1 MQLEDYYKVCQ
12 IWRQEFAPLLEKWEL
27 TVRQHPVEKCE
38 WFENGGVFRESG
50 WVVTDGKETV
60 RLSICYKSDYSG
72 VLRKTISIDFGK
84 LYRVTF
90 WSSETDGERV
100 YIYGDPFLYHIGQ
113 LPELAR
119 KAFRTSIAR
128 LVVGRIRQNPAQHT
142 LTFYSKI
149 GNTTTSVSF
158 RLYKRRWVWKA
169 KALTNKGIF
178 ENVVTIKEDLQEN
191 PFDAYQ
197 TLFRALVVAVSL

>member
-12 IWRQEFAPLLEKWEL
+12 IWRQEFAPLLEKWGIA
-27 TVRQHPVEKCE
+27 VNQYPVERCE
-38 WFENGGVFRESG
+38 RFEDGRVFQESE
-50 WVVTDGKETV
+50 WAISDGKETAH
-60 RLSICYKSDYSG
+60 LSICYKSDYSG
-72 VLRKTISIDFGK
+72 VLRKTLSIDFGR
-84 LYRVTF
+84 LYKVTF
-90 WSSETDGERV
+90 WSSEADEERV

-119 KAFRTSIAR
+119 KAFLTSIAR
-128 LVVGRIRQNPAQHT
+128 LVVGKICQNPAQHT

-149 GNTTTSVSF
+149 GNTITSVSF
-158 RLYKRRWVWKA
+158 RLYKRYWVWKA
-169 KALTNKGIF
+169 KVLTDTGIF
-178 ENVVTIKEDLQEN
+178 KNVATIKEDLQEN

>member
-12 IWRQEFAPLLEKWEL
+12 IWRQEFAPLLEKWGL
-27 TVRQHPVEKCE
+27 TVRQHSVERCE
-38 WFENGGVFRESG
+38 WFEDGGVFRESE
-50 WVVTDGKETV
+50 WVVSDGKETV
-60 RLSICYKSDYSG
+60 NLSICYKSDYSS
-72 VLRKTISIDFGK
+72 VLRKTISIDFGNLLK
-84 LYRVTF
+84 ETF
-90 WSSETDGERV
+90 WSREMDEERV
-100 YIYGDPFLYHIGQ
+100 YIYGDPRLYHIGQ

-128 LVVGRIRQNPAQHT
+128 LVVGKIRQNPAQHT

-149 GNTTTSVSF
+149 GNTLTSISF
-158 RLYKRRWVWKA
+158 RLYKRCWVWKA
-169 KALTNKGIF
+169 KALTNKGVF

-197 TLFRALVVAVSL
+197 TFFRALVVAVSL

>member
-12 IWRQEFAPLLEKWEL
+12 IWRQEFAPLLEKWGIA
-27 TVRQHPVEKCE
+27 VRQYPVEGYE
-38 WFENGGVFRESG
+38 WFEDGGVFRESK
-50 WVVTDGKETV
+50 WVVTDGKEIAN
-60 RLSICYKSDYSG
+60 LSICYKSAYSS

-90 WSSETDGERV
+90 WSSETDEERV

-119 KAFRTSIAR
+119 KVFRTSIAR
-128 LVVGRIRQNPAQHT
+128 LVVGKIRQNPAQHT

-149 GNTTTSVSF
+149 GNTMTSMSF
-158 RLYKRRWVWKA
+158 RLYKRCWVWKA
-169 KALTNKGIF
+169 KAVTDTGIF
-178 ENVVTIKEDLQEN
+178 KDVATIKEDLQEN
-191 PFDAYQ
+191 PFEGYQ